1 MARRG
6 GDRGLARRA
15 RRTAVAAGTGRLSTA
30 PNGWG
35 GRGGCGAVLMRFP
48 TLYARTRTR
57 AVTFSLSEPQAGSMM
72 MP

>member
-1 MARRG
+1 M
-6 GDRGLARRA
+6 
-15 RRTAVAAGTGRLSTA
+15 AAGTGRLSTA

-35 GRGGCGAVLMRFP
+35 GRGGCGAVRMRFP